1 MFLKKKFCSYSVL
14 VSKFCVEIFLS
25 LIKFKLWNGMWGNG
39 IYEGYIKYNCSFCQR
54 FMRYDKEI
62 KIYNIYK
69 ICRDCLIRLYII
81 GIF

>member
-1 MFLKKKFCSYSVL
+1 
-14 VSKFCVEIFLS
+14 
-25 LIKFKLWNGMWGNG
+25 MWGNG
-39 IYEGYIKYNCSFCQR
+39 IYEGCIKYNCSFCQR